1 MKISEFYLIFFIYSF
16 LGWLW
21 ESFPCSIVELDKIH
35 NRGFLLGPCC
45 PIYGVGATLSYF
57 TLKGFQSSLS
67 IFIYSAF
74 LCCTVEY
81 MIGYFLERFFHK
93 KWWDYSNYPFQI
105 KSRVC
110 LYGLII
116 FGFGNI
122 AIVKKLTPIMIFF
135 LSIAD
140 NKLINLITSIL
151 GVLFAIDILL
161 TLNNLA
167 KASKTLDKIY
177 KILSQKIE
185 ENFNYLNESEKF
197 SKIKLMSESKNVKVK
212 LENFNSILK
221 EREKNIKKIIAQK

>member
-1 MKISEFYLIFFIYSF
+1 
-16 LGWLW
+16 
-21 ESFPCSIVELDKIH
+21 
-35 NRGFLLGPCC
+35 
-45 PIYGVGATLSYF
+45 
-57 TLKGFQSSLS
+57 
-67 IFIYSAF
+67 
-74 LCCTVEY
+74 
-81 MIGYFLERFFHK
+81 
-93 KWWDYSNYPFQI
+93 
-105 KSRVC
+105 
-110 LYGLII
+110 
-116 FGFGNI
+116 
-122 AIVKKLTPIMIFF
+122 MIFF

>member
-1 MKISEFYLIFFIYSF
+1 
-16 LGWLW
+16 
-21 ESFPCSIVELDKIH
+21 
-35 NRGFLLGPCC
+35 
-45 PIYGVGATLSYF
+45 
-57 TLKGFQSSLS
+57 
-67 IFIYSAF
+67 
-74 LCCTVEY
+74 

-161 TLNNLA
+161 TLNNLS

>member
-1 MKISEFYLIFFIYSF
+1 
-16 LGWLW
+16 
-21 ESFPCSIVELDKIH
+21 
-35 NRGFLLGPCC
+35 
-45 PIYGVGATLSYF
+45 
-57 TLKGFQSSLS
+57 
-67 IFIYSAF
+67 
-74 LCCTVEY
+74 
-81 MIGYFLERFFHK
+81 
-93 KWWDYSNYPFQI
+93 
-105 KSRVC
+105 
-110 LYGLII
+110 
-116 FGFGNI
+116 
-122 AIVKKLTPIMIFF
+122 MIFF

-140 NKLINLITSIL
+140 IKLINLITSIL

-161 TLNNLA
+161 TLNNLS